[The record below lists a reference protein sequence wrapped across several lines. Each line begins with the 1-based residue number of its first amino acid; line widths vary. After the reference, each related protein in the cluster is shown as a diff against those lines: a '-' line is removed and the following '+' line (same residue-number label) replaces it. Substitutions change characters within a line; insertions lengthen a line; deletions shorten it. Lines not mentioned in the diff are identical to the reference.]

1 MKHSTKAW
9 LSTLVAVG
17 WLGLAGPTSAAD
29 GYPDKTIKLEVGFS
43 AGSGTDTVAR
53 VVAKAMSERLGQSI
67 IVENRAGAGGTIA
80 SDLVAK
86 SKPDGYTLL
95 LASSSIS
102 ISPAMFKSLPFD
114 TERDLMPIGFIGAL
128 PTVLLVNTK
137 TVPAKSLAEFLAFA
151 KSKPDVLKF
160 GSSGVGG
167 STHLF
172 AELFKH
178 MTGVKLRHIPY
189 RGGSQDTMALRT
201 GEVDVLFE
209 TLILAL
215 PLVPQPDILALAVTG
230 PQRSASLANVPTF
243 TEAGMPAFA
252 AEAYFGILGPANLP
266 PAVVDKL
273 NAALNDSLKDPDVV
287 SHLAKGGGLRLT
299 GGDPKAY
306 AERIHGDIA
315 QWKQVVKD
323 AGIQAE

>member
-1 MKHSTKAW
+1 MHSTKA
-9 LSTLVAVG
+9 LLAA
-17 WLGLAGPTSAAD
+17 LCAAAGLAAPAVSRAAD
-29 GYPDKTIKLEVGFS
+29 AYPDRTIKLEVGFS

-114 TERDLMPIGFIGAL
+114 TERDLTPIGFIGAL

-137 TVPAKSLAEFLAFA
+137 TVPAKSLAAFVDYA
-151 KSKPDVLKF
+151 KSKPDALKF

-178 MTGVKLRHIPY
+178 MTGVRMRHIPY

-215 PLVPQPDILALAVTG
+215 PLVPQPDILPLAVTG
-230 PQRSASLANVPTF
+230 PQRAPALPNVPTF
-243 TEAGMPAFA
+243 AEAGMPAFG
-252 AEAYFGILGPANLP
+252 AEAYFGILGPANMP
-266 PAVVDKL
+266 PAVVDKISAAL
-273 NAALNDSLKDPDVV
+273 NAALKDPDVV
-287 SHLAKGGGLRLT
+287 AHLAKGGGMRLT
-299 GGDPKAY
+299 GGDPKEF
-306 AERIHGDIA
+306 AERIRTDIG

-323 AGIQAE
+323 AGIQPE